1 MYNILTRYEDG
12 EARIGPV
19 DDPASACGEVVLSV
33 ELLVG
38 EAYKVGLVIKRGGG
52 CVYEELM
59 GERSMGLLYTEDS
72 GDGSGVLQEI

>member
-1 MYNILTRYEDG
+1 MCMYNILTRYEDG

-38 EAYKVGLVIKRGGG
+38 EAY
-52 CVYEELM
+52 M